1 MWLKTAQPLSKGYT
15 MSILTSRRHTIM
27 KARGEQL
34 RLNELSVYGGRP
46 YISARLW
53 RAPNETDTSWDGDPQ
68 RGIVGRKERTALVS
82 DAARVANKIN
92 QYIFKTPA
100 GRDGADDAFL
110 KNCTG
115 DGEGVHDFMQRVCL
129 SITFGGWC
137 WLQVDRAPLA
147 EGESETEADKKPLKW
162 ILWNA
167 ADISDWRIGEDG
179 EIKWLIA
186 MSNVYQ
192 NDDPRAE
199 AKEGTL
205 YTLYEKKEDGVYIT
219 EETDSKVGMADLRTN
234 YKIPG
239 LKKIPFVLIGK
250 PSARAWWFDD
260 VENLQA
266 QVLNLD
272 SQHNE
277 TLTENVFPQMIVP
290 TSLANSLEVKLS
302 EQNID
307 GKKVVA
313 LIRELTLGRKIPIQE
328 SSEDKG
334 ISRYIMPTGDLKLL
348 TDECTR
354 KRALLFDMA
363 GLALFNKESRQ
374 IQTAESKAF
383 DQLDTNST
391 LGNRAL
397 LLQAAEAKLLELS
410 QMFDKNFK
418 VWEPKYPADFD
429 VVDVAA
435 LAQAL
440 TQVANAPDKTP
451 KMRRLIAK
459 AVVRI
464 LKELAASIATDE
476 EFDEALKEIDEHDFA
491 EPTMLP
497 NPFGDEDEDEE
508 EEEE

>member
-1 MWLKTAQPLSKGYT
+1 MSKLISRKHFI
-15 MSILTSRRHTIM
+15 MS
-27 KARGEQL
+27 ARGEQL
-34 RLNELSVYGGRP
+34 RRNELSVYGGRP
-46 YISARLW
+46 YIEERLW
-53 RAPNETDTSWDGDPQ
+53 RAPNETDISWDGDPA
-68 RGIVGRKERTALVS
+68 RGIVGRKTRTALVS
-82 DAARVANKIN
+82 DAGRIANKIN

-100 GRDGADDAFL
+100 VRDGADPAFL

-115 DGEGVHDFMQRVCL
+115 DSEGVHDFMQRVCL

-147 EGESETEADKKPLKW
+147 EGEQETLANKERVKW

-167 ADISDWRIGEDG
+167 VDIPDWCIGADG
-179 EIKWLIA
+179 EIRWLIA
-186 MSNVYQ
+186 CSHVYK
-192 NDDPRAE
+192 NDDPNVD

-205 YTLYEKKEDGVYIT
+205 FTLYEKRADGVYIT
-219 EETDSKVGMADLRTN
+219 EETDGKVEIEGLRTGVRL
-234 YKIPG
+234 PG
-239 LKKIPFVLIGK
+239 LEKIPFVLIGR
-250 PSARAWWFDD
+250 PSTRAWWFDD

-277 TLTENVFPQMIVP
+277 TLTENVFPQMVVP

-313 LIRELTLGRKIPIQE
+313 LIRELTLGRRIPIQE

-374 IQTAESKAF
+374 IQTAESKQF

-397 LLQAAEAKLLELS
+397 LLQAAEQKLVELS
-410 QMFDKNFK
+410 KMFDSSFK
-418 VWEPKYPADFD
+418 EWEPKYPVDFD
-429 VVDVAA
+429 VVDIAA

-451 KMRRLIAK
+451 KMRRLVAK

-464 LKELAASIATDE
+464 LKELAAGIATDE
-476 EFDEALKEIDEHDFA
+476 EFDDALKEIDEHDFA
-491 EPTMLP
+491 EPAMLP
-497 NPFGDEDEDEE
+497 NPFGDDEDEE
-508 EEEE
+508 EDEDDV

>member
-1 MWLKTAQPLSKGYT
+1 
-15 MSILTSRRHTIM
+15 MSILTSRKHWIM
-27 KARGEQL
+27 KARAEQL
-34 RLNELSVYGGRP
+34 RRNELSVYGGRP
-46 YISARLW
+46 YIDERLW
-53 RAPNETDTSWDGDPQ
+53 RAPNETDTSWDGDPA
-68 RGIVGRKERTALVS
+68 RGIVGRKTRTALVS
-82 DAARVANKIN
+82 DAGRIANKIN
-92 QYIFKTPA
+92 QYIFKTRA
-100 GRDGADDAFL
+100 VRDGADEAFV
-110 KNCTG
+110 NDCTG

-137 WLQVDRAPLA
+137 WLQADRAPLA
-147 EGESETEADKKPLKW
+147 PGEQETLANKERVKW

-167 ADISDWRIGEDG
+167 IDIPDWCIGNDG

-186 MSNVYQ
+186 CSHVYQ
-192 NDDPRAE
+192 NADPRQA

-205 YTLYEKKEDGVYIT
+205 FTLYEKKDDGVVYIT
-219 EETDSKVGMADLRTN
+219 EETDGKVEMSGLRTN
-234 YKIPG
+234 VPLTG
-239 LKKIPFVLIGK
+239 LERIPFVLIGK
-250 PSARAWWFDD
+250 PSQRAWWFDD
-260 VENLQA
+260 VENMQA
-266 QVLNLD
+266 QVMNLD

-290 TSLANSLEVKLS
+290 TSLANSLEVKLA

-374 IQTAESKAF
+374 IQTAESKQF

-397 LLQAAEAKLLELS
+397 LLQDAEAKLVELS
-410 QMFDKNFK
+410 AMFDASFK
-418 VWEPKYPADFD
+418 TWEPKYPADFD

-440 TQVANAPDKTP
+440 TQIANAPDKTP
-451 KMRRLIAK
+451 KMRKLIAK
-459 AVVRI
+459 VVVRI
-464 LKELAASIATDE
+464 LKELAASIATDA
-476 EFDEALKEIDEHDFA
+476 EFEEALKEIEEHDFK

-497 NPFGDEDEDEE
+497 NPFGDEDDDEEDEDE
-508 EEEE
+508 